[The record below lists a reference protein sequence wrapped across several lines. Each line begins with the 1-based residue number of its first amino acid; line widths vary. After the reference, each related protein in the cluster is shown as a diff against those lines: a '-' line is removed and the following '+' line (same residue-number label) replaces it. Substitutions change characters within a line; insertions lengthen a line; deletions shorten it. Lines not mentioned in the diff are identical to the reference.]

1 MGFSDVQ
8 RWWYD
13 AGEGGR
19 SLENH
24 YVASPY
30 GSSFGAIAP
39 RISGSMSL
47 FGSVV
52 IITIILRS
60 FAGLKTSYHRLLFG
74 MSLFDIC
81 ASVAM
86 GLSHLPMPAND
97 LWYETSFQGTKFGNT
112 ATCTM
117 QGFFFV
123 FGSTGAFLYN
133 GALCIFYTSTIA
145 FSMHVDSFKRRFEL
159 VSHLVPIAV
168 ALSLAIYPLPSQMYN
183 LTEGSAWCNIKRYP
197 SYCGEEYNSCV
208 RGRSGFDEPLVLAGC
223 LAFNLIFIIV
233 CLSLVCLKVFKQKRE
248 FDAYARQIE
257 LTNTNSGSFVDQRL
271 LQLSSRNTMT
281 RAVTLQS
288 IAYVAALFLTYAF
301 PIMSTVNI
309 IPKKGGFFQVI
320 KKLALVFQPMQGFFN
335 FLIFVGSK
343 VAVASRRNPESSI
356 YSIITSI
363 LKGTNE
369 ISDDMIEFT
378 GIDFVMTED
387 VQLVQT
393 NASEN
398 PRADPSSQLW
408 ERNSSVFNDNIQT
421 DSEGLS
427 TLDGNQH
434 ARRMFYRRGNLNHC
448 HAPSS
453 VVSNSSAG
461 GVSGGSQ
468 GLVSRTTQ
476 SHSEV

>member
-1 MGFSDVQ
+1 MGCGHVE

-19 SLENH
+19 SLEN
-24 YVASPY
+24 YVAGPY
-30 GSSFGAIAP
+30 GSSFGAIVP

-52 IITIILRS
+52 IITVILRS
-60 FAGLKTSYHRLLFG
+60 SAGLKTSYHRLMFG

-97 LWYETSFQGTKFGNT
+97 LWYDTSFQGTKFGNT

-123 FGSTGAFLYN
+123 FGSTGTFVYN

-145 FSMHVDSFKRRFEL
+145 FSMDVDSFKRRFEL

-183 LTEGSAWCNIKRYP
+183 LTEGAAWCNIKRYP
-197 SYCGEEYNSCV
+197 SYCGEEYNCV
-208 RGRSGFDEPLVLAGC
+208 RGRPGFGEPLVFAGC

-233 CLSLVCLKVFKQKRE
+233 CLFLVCLTVFKQKRE
-248 FDAYARQIE
+248 FDAYVRQVE
-257 LTNTNSGSFVDQRL
+257 STNTNSGSFVNQRL

-288 IAYVAALFLTYAF
+288 IAYVAALFLAYAF

-309 IPKKGGFFQVI
+309 IPPKEGLFQVF

-335 FLIFVGSK
+335 LLIFVGSK

-363 LKGTNE
+363 LKGTIE

-378 GIDFVMTED
+378 GIDFAMNED
-387 VQLVQT
+387 GHLAQT
-393 NASEN
+393 NASGSPGAE
-398 PRADPSSQLW
+398 PSSHLPGS
-408 ERNSSVFNDNIQT
+408 ESFNDDIHT

-434 ARRMFYRRGNLNHC
+434 ARRILFRRGNIDQD
-448 HAPSS
+448 HASS
-453 VVSNSSAG
+453 NVLSSSSAG

-468 GLVSRTTQ
+468 GLASRTRL